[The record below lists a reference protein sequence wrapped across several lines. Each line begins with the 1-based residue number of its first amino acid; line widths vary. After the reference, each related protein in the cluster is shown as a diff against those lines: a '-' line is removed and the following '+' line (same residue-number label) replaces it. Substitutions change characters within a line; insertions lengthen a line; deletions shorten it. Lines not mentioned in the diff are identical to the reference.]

1 MRVAHSAVVLQYCA
15 KHATSSLSFS
25 FSLSLTPLTHCVRK
39 WHSILARS
47 GSGSDCGSMLK
58 QTDFLDN
65 IFVHD
70 MACVVYEGGQWGNS
84 SRKAAGRHLAICD
97 DEAAVAAKAMPIAP
111 APSGGWRLGWPIHT
125 HTHTKCPFIQRD
137 AAELLQWYTDL
148 CTAYTTVIAF
158 WRQSA
163 GHGQA
168 TIQQRLEQDQSSSN
182 DRETES
188 ERERERACQH
198 RRLFSNPLYFFFFF
212 VMCHFIIIIIIVISV
227 DVVCI
232 IALKFG
238 DALYVLCVA

>member
-1 MRVAHSAVVLQYCA
+1 MKGANGA
-15 KHATSSLSFS
+15 
-25 FSLSLTPLTHCVRK
+25 
-39 WHSILARS
+39 I
-47 GSGSDCGSMLK
+47 
-58 QTDFLDN
+58 
-65 IFVHD
+65 
-70 MACVVYEGGQWGNS
+70 
-84 SRKAAGRHLAICD
+84 AAGRQQAGIWLSVTTRPPSPPKPCQLHQRR
-97 DEAAVAAKAMPIAP
+97 VAG
-111 APSGGWRLGWPIHT
+111 GGWGGPYT